1 MHGIRGGGGGGSDR
15 PDPSPEKHKSK
26 GFLSDA
32 GLVSIK
38 IHSVT
43 KPAFNGGP
51 SFARQRNTIL
61 MAFRWQADD
70 GPMQ

>member
-1 MHGIRGGGGGGSDR
+1 MDSEGGGQGGR
-15 PDPSPEKHKSK
+15 PSRPQPLKTTSI

-38 IHSVT
+38 SHSVT